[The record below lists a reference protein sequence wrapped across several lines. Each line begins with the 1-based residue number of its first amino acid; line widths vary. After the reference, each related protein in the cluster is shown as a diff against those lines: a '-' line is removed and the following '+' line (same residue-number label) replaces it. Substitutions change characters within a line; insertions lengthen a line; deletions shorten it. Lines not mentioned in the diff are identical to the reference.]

1 MNPNIFK
8 TLVSFPLFIGMG
20 TEELKEIV
28 AKTKFSFHTLRDGEK
43 IVDTET
49 RSGMLAMLTD
59 GTAVA
64 TTLSDDKGYWMEE
77 DINGPMLVQ
86 PEYAFGLAQ
95 HFTQCWKA
103 KTVCHLIT
111 IDKQEILKLSDKSLI
126 FRLNL
131 LNLLSTQV
139 QKRQAALWRAA
150 PHADEDFVR
159 RFLLVHSIRPAGRKV
174 LHIKVSR
181 LEKEL
186 HIERRRISAI
196 LRQWEQQGLIYW
208 TRGRLV
214 IPALEKLLNPA

>member
-95 HFTQCWKA
+95 HFMQCWKA

-196 LRQWEQQGLIYW
+196 LRQWEQQGLICW